1 MFENEPGVLFDS
13 KIYPHVPSE
22 FARKN
27 LFFAY
32 IGGSYHCTPPYRVQ
46 RDYLESFIIF
56 LVTDGLLAVDYRDEQ
71 LEARPGQ
78 IVLLDCKHP
87 QAYWMVKSGR
97 FKWFHFSGNA
107 SQAYLDLVYS
117 SRGIVIDVAHPERID
132 PIMDEIL
139 QMMAQD
145 RVDEH
150 QTSSLIHQ
158 IFTEILSSPDASN
171 HIQDPMIRSA
181 IQFIDLHIQD
191 SISLDQ
197 IAASVNLS
205 PFYFLRLFK
214 KHMDTTP
221 HEYLTQARLK
231 QAMHLLRQTRLSLDN
246 IADHCGFNSATHF
259 IRSFRQHLNMTPGQ
273 YRQLKF

>member
-1 MFENEPGVLFDS
+1 MIENEPGVLVDS
-13 KIYPHVPSE
+13 KIFPHVPSE
-22 FARKN
+22 FARRN
-27 LFFAY
+27 LFFAHV
-32 IGGSYHCTPPYRVQ
+32 GGSYHCAPPYRVQ

-56 LVTDGLLAVDYRDEQ
+56 LITDGLFAVEYRDEQ

-78 IVLLDCKHP
+78 IVLLDCKYPH
-87 QAYWMVKSGR
+87 AYWMIKTGR

-117 SRGIVIDVAHPERID
+117 GRGMVIDVADPNRID
-132 PIMDEIL
+132 QMIDEIL

-145 RVDEH
+145 LVDEH
-150 QTSSLIHQ
+150 HASSLIHQ
-158 IFTEILSSPDASN
+158 IFAEILSQQTGTRSISDPV
-171 HIQDPMIRSA
+171 IQGA
-181 IQFIDLHIQD
+181 IQFIDSHRSE
-191 SISLDQ
+191 SISLEQ

-205 PFYFLRLFK
+205 PYYFLRLFK
-214 KHMDTTP
+214 KHMDATP

-231 QAMHLLRQTRLSLDN
+231 QAMHLLRQTRLSLDA
-246 IADHCGFNSATHF
+246 IAERCGFNSATHF